1 MAKDLAQVAAV
12 CRSGYNQL
20 QATRHSPDLSTHK
33 DVTRKDAGP
42 GVHFVSPGLLQ
53 LSVLR
58 HHRRSDEP
66 VAVCPE
72 CGCAFDV
79 GRSTVRPHHTS
90 AIQPTG
96 GFWLPVRRR
105 VDFKIATLVYLS
117 LAWLQPVRP
126 PTVSWSPTKVVVSCV
141 LPHQGRLLSNGPTA
155 TIEKD
160 ILQLQ
165 VRSCETAFQLI
176 WDKLTLINDF
186 NCC

>member
-1 MAKDLAQVAAV
+1 M
-12 CRSGYNQL
+12 CRTGYYQL

-58 HHRRSDEP
+58 HHRRFDEP

-72 CGCAFDV
+72 CGCTFGV
-79 GRSTVRPHHTS
+79 GRSTVRPHDTS

-96 GFWLPVRRR
+96 DFWLPVRRWCM
-105 VDFKIATLVYLS
+105 DFKIDALVYRS
-117 LAWLQPVRP
+117 LFGMATASRP
-126 PTVSWSPTKVVVSCV
+126 PTVCWSPTKVVVSCV
-141 LPHQGRLLSNGPTA
+141 LPNQGRLLLNGPTA

-160 ILQLQ
+160 ILQLR

-176 WDKLTLINDF
+176 
-186 NCC
+186 